1 MVRTNKSEEDKA
13 VLKELQKSDLLIV
26 AWTQLNDCGAKEK
39 ANYQC
44 CEGKHDE
51 YSKLYRHGK

>member
-26 AWTQLNDCGAKEK
+26 AWKQLKDCGVKEK
-39 ANYQC
+39 PN
-44 CEGKHDE
+44 
-51 YSKLYRHGK
+51 